1 MEPGANGW
9 TENEL
14 GIFSSANESDYH
26 VKGIFWLAGFL
37 HDAAYAASA
46 DGWSLWLALRL
57 LSRSVSDVK
66 LLATKHVRNQESHFL
81 LVRLDT
87 HYKNV

>member
-14 GIFSSANESDYH
+14 GIFSSVNESDYH
-26 VKGIFWLAGFL
+26 VKGIFWLAEFL

-46 DGWSLWLALRL
+46 DGWSL
-57 LSRSVSDVK
+57 
-66 LLATKHVRNQESHFL
+66 
-81 LVRLDT
+81 
-87 HYKNV
+87 

>member
-46 DGWSLWLALRL
+46 DGWSL
-57 LSRSVSDVK
+57 
-66 LLATKHVRNQESHFL
+66 
-81 LVRLDT
+81 
-87 HYKNV
+87 